1 VICPAHVLALSRA
14 RLIGASGTTESF
26 KTAPFPGVDYPETP
40 IALIATILAN
50 TLVPFVNDQGEAIS
64 LCTVIV
70 HYIAETIEL
79 NCPLQSAVF
88 SVYVVKSL
96 YLILIL

>member
-1 VICPAHVLALSRA
+1 M
-14 RLIGASGTTESF
+14 
-26 KTAPFPGVDYPETP
+26 DYPDTP

-50 TLVPFVNDQGEAIS
+50 TLVPFVSDQGEAIS

-88 SVYVVKSL
+88 SVYVIKSL
-96 YLILIL
+96 YLILILYPVIGEPLELGADQEIVIELVT